1 MLNRKAFL
9 GFFVFVCLGW
19 CAPTKYVVVAVLDKV
34 TTKVQVFCLN
44 VGDEVVVRERI
55 KVRVPA
61 CDAPPESSF
70 HQDHKKCFVE
80 VYDCGIRGGE
90 EHMLMA
96 KWMFRD
102 YPVVGSLEHS
112 RYDVW
117 LIDCSNSLPKEWNG
131 GGEKA

>member
-1 MLNRKAFL
+1 MLSKI
-9 GFFVFVCLGW
+9 FFCLLLYACAGW
-19 CAPTKYVVVAVLDKV
+19 CTPVKYVVVAILDKV
-34 TTKVQVFCLN
+34 TTKVQVFCMKT
-44 VGDEVVVRERI
+44 GDEVVVRNRL

-80 VYDCGIRGGE
+80 VFDCGTAAKE
-90 EHMLMA
+90 DTMLMA

-117 LIDCSNSLPKEWNG
+117 LIDCSNTVMKEWKSNA
-131 GGEKA
+131 EQR